1 MQGWSCESHLWTIFI
16 SQSDIVK
23 VIAFS
28 SLPNVLFHTATHW
41 TGTATKSGDSGKS
54 GDNIEPGDSCESGDN
69 EKAGDS
75 ETAGDTGDFYFLD
88 GSGNSEESGDFGESD
103 VSGEWTVPR
112 RRAERKDRPACRV
125 PFLSDRP
132 SNPHKEMQK
141 KVLCG
146 LFFPFVFL
154 RGAVRKVSRLLS
166 WAWVEGNLRRMG
178 YRTGLC
184 CFSPVLPYIYL
195 WWPEKCMTTPHF
207 EEGSGN

>member
-16 SQSDIVK
+16 GQSDIVK

-103 VSGEWTVPR
+103 VSGEWWANGSV
-112 RRAERKDRPACRV
+112 V
-125 PFLSDRP
+125 SDD
-132 SNPHKEMQK
+132 SDES
-141 KVLCG
+141 V
-146 LFFPFVFL
+146 
-154 RGAVRKVSRLLS
+154 
-166 WAWVEGNLRRMG
+166 
-178 YRTGLC
+178 
-184 CFSPVLPYIYL
+184 
-195 WWPEKCMTTPHF
+195 
-207 EEGSGN
+207 GSGESDDSGDIGDSA